1 MPSSIPLSESALS
14 ASTAPAN
21 ASRWGLNVLAVDAA
35 MAASASRTA
44 STPWATRLAA
54 HDSALVDVLQAR
66 GVRMTPLR
74 RLAKPRVCATVRV
87 LAAAQ
92 DGVAR

>member
-1 MPSSIPLSESALS
+1 MPVHDP
-14 ASTAPAN
+14 
-21 ASRWGLNVLAVDAA
+21 DA
-35 MAASASRTA
+35 
-44 STPWATRLAA
+44 RLAA

-87 LAAAQ
+87 LAAQ